1 MNDRGRPYPG
11 AAETGLAD
19 QTCTY
24 CISIYAAPVHLVIDW
39 SKKMSNASQGGKTY
53 LQNPIHPRFSGR
65 PNTTQSIA
73 KQNTKKSRL
82 DYKGGRIETAFWSAW
97 DKNQVVDSTIESVD
111 CLPELNLT

>member
-1 MNDRGRPYPG
+1 
-11 AAETGLAD
+11 
-19 QTCTY
+19 
-24 CISIYAAPVHLVIDW
+24 
-39 SKKMSNASQGGKTY
+39 MSNASQGGKTY
-53 LQNPIHPRFSGR
+53 FLNPIHPRFSGR